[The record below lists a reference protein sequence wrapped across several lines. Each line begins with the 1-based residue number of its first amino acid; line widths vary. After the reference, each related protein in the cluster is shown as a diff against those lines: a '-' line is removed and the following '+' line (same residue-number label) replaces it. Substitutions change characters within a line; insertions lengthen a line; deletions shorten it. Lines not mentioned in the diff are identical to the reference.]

1 MKKIDFNPVII
12 QWLERSGKIIAVFLA
27 LALLVGAGLTTIQT
41 FNSLLQYEV
50 SDALQKGLAALI
62 NLEMFYV
69 VRSFIK
75 YGSINVGIVVNVGII
90 ACIKEL
96 IFKINSL
103 TMQTGIA
110 FGVVLI
116 TLAVIYYVE
125 TLHFQKQM
133 DIKAVE
139 LA

>member
-1 MKKIDFNPVII
+1 MKKIAYNPIII

-41 FNSLLQYEV
+41 FGSLVHYQV
-50 SDALQKGLAALI
+50 ADALQQGLAALI

-90 ACIKEL
+90 AVIKEL
-96 IFKINSL
+96 IFTLYSL

-116 TLAVIYYVE
+116 TLGVIYYVE
-125 TLHFQKQM
+125 TLHFQKKM
-133 DIKAVE
+133 NVKSVE
-139 LA
+139 VA